1 MDSQTEPVAIIG
13 MGCRWPGGVRD
24 STGLWELLKNKRS
37 GYRDFGDHR
46 FSQDGFIHP
55 NSDYLG
61 ATSTQGGFL
70 LTEDARLF
78 DHTFFG
84 MQQTEVET
92 MDPSQRKLLEVT
104 YEALENAGET
114 LESVSGTRTGVFVG
128 NFTVDHTVIH
138 SRDPEYPRPY
148 VTTGTSLSLL
158 SNRISYIFN
167 LQGPSV
173 TLDTACS
180 SSMYALHMAVGAI
193 RNGDC
198 DSAIVA
204 ASNWIIDPT
213 MQIMMNKLGALSS
226 TSRCHTFDHS
236 ADGYA
241 RGEGFAA
248 IYLSRIATAL
258 DHGNPIRAVVR
269 GTAIN
274 ANGRTGGITHPSK
287 SGQESVIRQA
297 YRNAG
302 NLPLADTTYFECH
315 GTGTPVGDPI
325 EIEAI
330 GNVFS
335 SLKSSR
341 EPLYV
346 GSIKT
351 NLGHTE
357 SASALAGIMKVVL
370 ALESGFIPP
379 SIGIETLNPRVG
391 FNKANVKVLTDLTP
405 WPEGKLRRA
414 SINSF
419 GYGGANGHC
428 IIDHVRNVLHGYVKP
443 GLETPITYSPF
454 NVGNRHANGHTNSY
468 VNGYADGHT
477 NGHAN
482 GHTNGHTNGH
492 NNEHTN
498 GHTNGHANGHVNGYV
513 SGQSNGYANGN
524 GPHHSHSIDRHA
536 IGSEGHAPAVWHLNK
551 SHRADAGTRRLV
563 LLPFSAHNEESLR
576 LNVAALA
583 DALATHKHSLADVA
597 YTLSVRRTK
606 LMQRSFRIIERSDP
620 TSGMTGEQPVSSS
633 PAATT
638 TAAFIFTG
646 QGAQWNGMGSH
657 LFEYGVFSDTID
669 YLDRVVE
676 EVSVHTPITWT
687 IKDVLSGV
695 LDEKLVHVPEVSQTV
710 CTALQIGIV
719 DLLASWSIRPSA
731 IAGHSSGEMAAAY
744 AAGRLTAAEAIVAA
758 FFRGQA
764 VKTNTRSG
772 AMLAVGMGLREL
784 DESDHLQGLQESI
797 MVAAIN
803 SPASL
808 TLSGD
813 VEAIEGLAARLTNAS
828 VFNRIL
834 RTGGNAYHSHHMA
847 AIGKKYQEWLDLGM
861 AEAIAGGFG
870 EPAHRNDPIKWISS
884 VFPIKDTT
892 TIPVDGTYWRA
903 NLESP
908 VRFSEAIQQL
918 VKTAP
923 IDAMIEIGPHGALRG
938 PVDQSLK
945 EIGFSAQVLA
955 SLERNKD
962 GQVCLLKLAGTL
974 FGINFPVDLPAVNAI
989 DELEGYGTVQGCMAI
1004 DLPPYQYAYGPIL
1017 YHESR
1022 LSKEYRG
1029 RSIIRH
1035 ELVGSKLPGNA
1046 KFRPQWRNILRV
1058 KDLPWLAEH
1067 RLVPDAVFP
1076 AAGYVAM
1083 AVEVATRAHNE
1094 CEGALPI
1101 IGFNLRNL
1109 IIKSALRIPEDDY
1122 GVEVIITLELQD
1134 VAKGKTPCWVPFSIS
1149 SVSSTTDTW
1158 TEHCLGDVKVQVSP
1172 TCLNL
1177 HKMDSEMDARL
1188 LDSKA
1193 LYRKFEQLGLGYGDA
1208 FQGLSNIEADP
1219 TQNLA
1224 SASLNF
1230 STTRSAEKSLMAASC
1245 YPIHP
1250 ASLDALFQLGL
1261 VSCHGGQLER
1271 TKNAFVPVR
1280 ISQIYIK
1287 NGNHEMSG
1295 IALAKGELR
1304 GLRGAYAKLQVLDQA
1319 GGILVDIPSLR
1330 CITYGEACSQDGM
1343 TVRPFESQSTRL
1355 TWQPDFR
1362 TLNSKAARQ
1371 LFPPPKENIDREPL
1385 AKTVYAIAALIVVE
1399 IYDKYCGHADL
1410 VDASEQVQLFLAWI
1424 RRRAELDDTEVM
1436 KQARDLDVKGRQK
1449 LVESLYDE
1457 TRDVIEIKI
1466 ARRLLENMENI
1477 LYGRTTGVEVLVQD
1491 GYLTTLYETGIA
1503 MTGAYP
1509 QLQRVIDGLAHAN
1522 PHQKIIEIGA
1532 GTGGATRIAM
1542 ATLHEDVTQI
1552 KRYDAY
1558 TFTDVS
1564 PGFLTAANEFMS
1576 PYRDIEY
1583 AVLDIAQ
1590 DPEQQG
1596 QKAQYDVVLA
1606 SQCLHATAHID
1617 ATLKHCSK
1625 LLKPGGKIILV
1636 ENTGDSFVH
1645 GLILGTLTGYWDGI
1659 PDGRVESPF
1668 LDLPSWEKALKGAG
1682 FSGVDFILDDY
1693 PHPYSTASTMVA
1705 TLLPPRSTKGTS
1717 HGSVAYLLYSDGIGK
1732 DSPLLSRTAD
1742 EMTGNGVSCQLLHID
1757 AAMDLTPN
1765 SRIVAFLDNKNMLL
1779 TCDAKRLAL
1788 FQHLVSSASTM
1799 VWVTSSG
1806 IMTGANADGAVLAGL
1821 LRTVGT
1827 ENPTAKFLFLDIAV
1841 QDIGA
1846 EEWDDIVSWLGTK
1859 EASLQE
1865 TLSEPGAFEDREF
1878 SWHNG
1883 CGWVSRLVPDA
1894 QLAQQQRLGAFPAST
1909 AEMLPIDSQGAVRA
1923 AFETPGILTSLYFR
1937 PYTELLRALPHDY
1950 IEVKV
1955 AAVGL
1960 NWKDLG
1966 IAAGT
1971 FDANNLSAEYSGII
1985 TKVGAS
1991 VKNFAVGD
1999 AVYGMGHGHLG
2010 NYTQVPACFAA
2021 KLRPTDD
2028 LVAVATMPLVCMTAV
2043 YAFDHVTTLKAGEKL
2058 LIQSATG
2065 GLGLAAIQ
2073 LAQAKGADV
2082 YATVGSEDKKQFLI
2096 ENVGLSATHIFSS
2109 RDVTDLQRA
2118 MREATDGRG
2127 FDVVLS
2133 AVRGE
2138 DMLYET
2144 FRILAP
2150 LGRLI
2155 DVGRIDVMDGNRL
2168 GLELFQKSITFTSFD
2183 LGLILENSP
2192 QVASKL
2198 MAAVHTYYRTGDIAP
2213 IRPYTVSTVDQLPQT
2228 LLNFSKGTHVGKHV
2242 ISFQDPEALVHMV
2255 PSSDKTAKFN
2265 SEAQYIIAGGLGAL
2279 GRSIIRWMASRGACH
2294 VAVLSRRGASTPEAR
2309 ALIQDMAA
2317 RGVDVRSI
2325 VCDMTD
2331 AAKVVETINGLA
2343 QVRTIR
2349 GVVHAAMFLQDV
2361 SFAKLT
2367 AEQWNNGIAAKVF
2380 GTKNLH
2386 NATLGMPLDFF
2397 VMTTSLESIVA
2408 LATQSAYTAA
2418 NNFQDAFARQR
2429 RRQGLPASTASFG
2442 LITDAG
2448 HLSREATA
2456 VNMMSRNKAEGVT
2469 EHEFLRLIEPAFV
2482 DSFMD
2487 DGTSHD
2493 PLAAVSFTTC
2503 LDAAAMAERKLREPE
2518 ETTVPRWYS
2527 DGRASLLM
2535 RAMNDACRHGAN
2547 AEKDKENGGGSR
2559 SSAMAKLRDDF
2570 DEAIRAG
2577 AGAEARGKSLTLV
2590 CDAILAAMAGM
2601 LSISP
2606 TSISL
2611 SKGVADYGVDSLIAA
2626 ELRNWFNQA
2635 FRANISLLDLLDAHT
2650 SMRQLAA
2657 IVVDGAL
2664 AKESE

>member
-1 MDSQTEPVAIIG
+1 MNSQTEPIAIVG

-24 STGLWELLKNKRS
+24 SAGLWELLKNKRS

-55 NSDYLG
+55 DSHYLG

-70 LTEDARLF
+70 LAEDARLF

-128 NFTVDHTVIH
+128 NFTIDHTVIH

-167 LQGPSV
+167 LRGPSV

-180 SSMYALHMAVGAI
+180 SSMYALHMAVSAI

-248 IYLSRIATAL
+248 IYLSKISTAL

-357 SASALAGIMKVVL
+357 SASALTGIMKVVL

-379 SIGIETLNPRVG
+379 SIGIEVLNPRVD
-391 FNKANVKVLTDLTP
+391 FEKANVKVLTDMTA

-428 IIDHVRNVLHGYVKP
+428 IIDHVRNVLHSYVKP

-454 NVGNRHANGHTNSY
+454 NLGNRHANGDI
-468 VNGYADGHT
+468 NGGIDGHT
-477 NGHAN
+477 NGYVNAYAN
-482 GHTNGHTNGH
+482 GHASGHANGHTNGH

-498 GHTNGHANGHVNGYV
+498 GRNNEHTHGHTNGHVNG
-513 SGQSNGYANGN
+513 QSNGYSNGKE
-524 GPHHSHSIDRHA
+524 PHDSRSIDRHA
-536 IGSEGHAPAVWHLNK
+536 PAVWNLNT

-563 LLPFSAHNEESLR
+563 LLAFSAHTEESLR
-576 LNVAALA
+576 INVAVLA
-583 DALATHKHSLADVA
+583 NALATHKHSLADVA
-597 YTLSVRRTK
+597 YTLSARRTK
-606 LMQRSFRIIERSDP
+606 LMRRSFRIIERSNP
-620 TSGMTGEQPVSSS
+620 TSGMTVEQPVSSS

-638 TAAFIFTG
+638 TAAFVFTG
-646 QGAQWNGMGSH
+646 QGAQWNGMGKN

-676 EVSVHTPITWT
+676 KISVHTPITWT

-695 LDEKLVHVPEVSQTV
+695 LDEQLVNVPEVSQTV

-744 AAGRLTAAEAIVAA
+744 AAGRLTATEAIVAA

-772 AMLAVGMGLREL
+772 AMLAVGLSLREMEEFDYL
-784 DESDHLQGLQESI
+784 HGLEESI
-797 MVAAIN
+797 TVAAIN

-813 VEAIEGLAARLTNAS
+813 VEAIDSLAVMLTNKR

-847 AIGKKYQEWLDLGM
+847 AIGKKYQEWLDRGM
-861 AEAIAGGFG
+861 AEAIAGGLN
-870 EPAHRNDPIKWISS
+870 EPAHRNSPVTWISS
-884 VFPIKDTT
+884 VYPLKDTT

-918 VKTAP
+918 VKTVP
-923 IDAMIEIGPHGALRG
+923 IDAMIEIGPHGALCG

-945 EIGFSAQVLA
+945 DIGFSAEVLA

-962 GQVCLLKLAGTL
+962 SQACLLKLAGTL
-974 FGINFPVDLPAVNAI
+974 FGMNFPVDLPAVNAT
-989 DELEGYGTVQGCMAI
+989 DDLEGYGTVQGCMAI

-1035 ELVGSKLPGNA
+1035 ELVGSKLPGNS

-1067 RLVPDAVFP
+1067 RLIPDAVFP
-1076 AAGYVAM
+1076 AAGYIAM

-1101 IGFNLRNL
+1101 TGFNLRNL
-1109 IIKSALRIPEDDY
+1109 EIKSALRIPEDDY
-1122 GVEVIITLELQD
+1122 GVEVIISLELED
-1134 VAKGKTPCWVPFSIS
+1134 VAKGNVACWVPFSIS

-1158 TEHCLGDVKVQVSP
+1158 TEHCLGDVRVQVSP

-1177 HKMDSEMDARL
+1177 KKMDSNMDARIV
-1188 LDSKA
+1188 DSKA
-1193 LYRKFEQLGLGYGDA
+1193 LYRKFEKLGLGYGDA

-1219 TQNLA
+1219 AQNFA
-1224 SASLNF
+1224 SASLNL
-1230 STTRSAEKSLMAASC
+1230 STIRSAEKSVIAASR

-1250 ASLDALFQLGL
+1250 SSLDALFQLGL

-1271 TKNAFVPVR
+1271 TKNAFVPVS

-1287 NGNHEMSG
+1287 NGNSETSG
-1295 IALAKGELR
+1295 IAFARGELR
-1304 GLRGAYAKLQVLDQA
+1304 GLRGAYAKLQVLGQA
-1319 GGILVDIPSLR
+1319 GGILADIPSLR
-1330 CITYGEACSQDGM
+1330 CTTYGEACSQDGM
-1343 TVRPFESQSTRL
+1343 TIRPFETQSTRL

-1362 TLNSKAARQ
+1362 TLNSRAARQ

-1385 AKTVYAIAALIVVE
+1385 TKTVYDIVALIVVG
-1399 IYDKYCGHADL
+1399 IYEKYCGRADL
-1410 VDASEQVQLFLAWI
+1410 VDASEQAQLFLAWI
-1424 RRRAELDDTEVM
+1424 RRRVELDDTDVM
-1436 KQARDLDVKGRQK
+1436 KQARDLDVKGRQN
-1449 LVESLYDE
+1449 LLESLYE
-1457 TRDVIEIKI
+1457 KTKDVIEIKI
-1466 ARRLLENMENI
+1466 ARRLSENMDNI
-1477 LYGRTTGVEVLVQD
+1477 LYGRTTGVEVLLQD

-1509 QLQRVIDGLAHAN
+1509 QLQRVTDGLAHAN

-1532 GTGGATRIAM
+1532 GTGGATRIVM

-1552 KRYDAY
+1552 KRYSTY

-1590 DPEQQG
+1590 DPEPQG
-1596 QKAQYDVVLA
+1596 QKAEYDVVLA
-1606 SQCLHATAHID
+1606 SQCLHATAHIN

-1625 LLKPGGKIILV
+1625 LLKPGGKLILV

-1645 GLILGTLTGYWDGI
+1645 GLILGTLKGYWDGI

-1668 LDLPSWEKALKGAG
+1668 LDLQSWEKALKGAG

-1705 TLLPPRSTKGTS
+1705 TLLPPRSTEGAS

-1732 DSPLLSRTAD
+1732 DSPLVSRTAD
-1742 EMTGNGVSCQLLHID
+1742 EMTRNGVFCELLHID
-1757 AAMDLTPN
+1757 AAMDLTSN
-1765 SRIVAFLDNKNMLL
+1765 SRIVAFLDKKNMLL
-1779 TCDAKRLAL
+1779 TFDAERLAL

-1806 IMTGANADGAVLAGL
+1806 IMTGANADGGVLAGL

-1827 ENPTAKFLFLDIAV
+1827 ENPTAKFLFMDIAV
-1841 QDIGA
+1841 QDIA
-1846 EEWDDIVSWLGTK
+1846 TEEWDDIVSWLSTK
-1859 EASLQE
+1859 EARLQGS
-1865 TLSEPGAFEDREF
+1865 LSELGTFEDREF

-1883 CGWVSRLVPDA
+1883 CGWVSRLRPDA
-1894 QLAQQQRLGAFPAST
+1894 KLAEQQRLGAFPART

-1985 TKVGAS
+1985 TNVGGS
-1991 VKNFAVGD
+1991 VKSFAVGD

-2028 LVAVATMPLVCMTAV
+2028 LIAVATMPLVFMTAV

-2118 MREATDGRG
+2118 MHVATDGRG

-2133 AVRGE
+2133 AVRGKN
-2138 DMLYET
+2138 MLYET
-2144 FRILAP
+2144 FKILAP

-2155 DVGRIDVMDGNRL
+2155 DVGRIDVMNGSRL

-2192 QVASKL
+2192 EVASKL
-2198 MAAVHTYYRTGDIAP
+2198 MESVHTYYRTGVIAP
-2213 IRPYTVSTVDQLPQT
+2213 IHPYAVSTVDQLPQT
-2228 LLNFSKGTHVGKHV
+2228 LLKFSKGTHVGKHV
-2242 ISFQDPEALVHMV
+2242 ISFQDPEALVRMV

-2265 SEAQYIIAGGLGAL
+2265 CKAQYLIAGGLGAL

-2294 VAVLSRRGASTPEAR
+2294 VAVLSRSGASTPEAR
-2309 ALIQDMAA
+2309 ALIQDMTA

-2325 VCDMTD
+2325 VCDMAD

-2349 GVVHAAMFLQDV
+2349 GVIHTAMFLQDV
-2361 SFAKLT
+2361 SFTLLT

-2429 RRQGLPASTASFG
+2429 RRQGLPASTAAFG
-2442 LITDAG
+2442 LITNAG

-2456 VNMMSRNKAEGVT
+2456 VNMMSRNKAEGIT

-2487 DGTSHD
+2487 DSMGHD

-2518 ETTVPRWYS
+2518 DTMVPRWYS
-2527 DGRASLLM
+2527 DGRVSLLM
-2535 RAMNDACRHGAN
+2535 RAMDDACRHGAN
-2547 AEKDKENGGGSR
+2547 ARKDKENGSESR
-2559 SSAMAKLRDDF
+2559 SSAIAKLRDEF
-2570 DEAIRAG
+2570 DKAIRAG
-2577 AGAEARGKSLTLV
+2577 GSAEARDKSLTLV
-2590 CDAILAAMAGM
+2590 CDAIIAAMAGM

-2650 SMRQLAA
+2650 SMRQLAT
-2657 IVVDGAL
+2657 IVVDGTL
-2664 AKESE
+2664 AREIE

>member
-1 MDSQTEPVAIIG
+1 MDSQAEPVAIVG
-13 MGCRWPGGVRD
+13 MDGPVVSVILQD
-24 STGLWELLKNKRS
+24 SGSFSRTSVVATEILATIA
-37 GYRDFGDHR
+37 FHR
-46 FSQDGFIHP
+46 MAS
-55 NSDYLG
+55 
-61 ATSTQGGFL
+61 STPTQTTWVPL
-70 LTEDARLF
+70 PPKAASSSPRTLASLITL
-78 DHTFFG
+78 FFG

-114 LESVSGTRTGVFVG
+114 LDSVSGTRTGVFVG

-180 SSMYALHMAVGAI
+180 SSMYALHMAVNAI

-198 DSAIVA
+198 DSAVVA

-226 TSRCHTFDHS
+226 TSRCHTFDIS

-248 IYLSRIATAL
+248 IYLCKISTAL

-287 SGQESVIRQA
+287 SGQETVIRQA

-302 NLPLADTTYFECH
+302 NLPLADTTYCECH

-357 SASALAGIMKVVL
+357 SASAIAGIMKVVL

-391 FNKANVKVLTDLTP
+391 FREANVKVLTDLTP

-443 GLETPITYSPF
+443 GLNTPITYNPF
-454 NVGNRHANGHTNSY
+454 NAINGHTNH
-468 VNGYADGHT
+468 D
-477 NGHAN
+477 AN
-482 GHTNGHTNGH
+482 RY
-492 NNEHTN
+492 TN
-498 GHTNGHANGHVNGYV
+498 GHTNGHANGEANDFTHSSAIDIDAHV
-513 SGQSNGYANGN
+513 
-524 GPHHSHSIDRHA
+524 
-536 IGSEGHAPAVWHLNK
+536 PAMWHLNK
-551 SHRADAGTRRLV
+551 IHRADAGTRRLV
-563 LLPFSAHNEESLR
+563 LLPFSAHNEGSLK
-576 LNVAALA
+576 LNVAAMA
-583 DALATHKHSLADVA
+583 DALTTKKHSLADVA
-597 YTLSVRRTK
+597 YTLSARRTK
-606 LMQRSFRIIERSDP
+606 LMQRSFRIVESKDVAR
-620 TSGMTGEQPVSSS
+620 GMAVEQPISSS
-633 PAATT
+633 SAATI
-638 TAAFIFTG
+638 TAAFVFTG
-646 QGAQWNGMGSH
+646 QGAQWNGMGKH

-669 YLDRVVE
+669 YLDRVIE
-676 EVSVHTPITWT
+676 KVSVNTPVTWT
-687 IKDVLSGV
+687 IKDVLRGV
-695 LDEKLVHVPEVSQTV
+695 ADDNLVNVPEVSQTV

-719 DLLASWSIRPSA
+719 DLLASWSIRPTA
-731 IAGHSSGEMAAAY
+731 VTGHSSGEMAAAY
-744 AAGRLTAAEAIVAA
+744 AAGRLTAAESIVAA

-764 VKTNTRSG
+764 VKTNTQNG

-784 DESDHLQGLQESI
+784 DESDYLQGFEESI
-797 MVAAIN
+797 AVAAIN

-813 VEAIEGLAARLTNAS
+813 VEAIGNLAAKLTAAS

-847 AIGKKYQEWLDLGM
+847 TIGKKYQEWLGRGM
-861 AEAIAGGFG
+861 VKAAAEGFG
-870 EPAHRNDPIKWISS
+870 EPVHRNDAVPWVSS
-884 VFPIKDTT
+884 VFPMKDTT
-892 TIPVDGTYWRA
+892 TMPVDATYWRA

-908 VRFSEAIQQL
+908 VRFSEAVQQL
-918 VKTAP
+918 VKTVHVN
-923 IDAMIEIGPHGALRG
+923 AMIEIGPHGALRG

-945 EIGFSAQVLA
+945 EAEFSAPVMA

-962 GQVCLLKLAGTL
+962 GQACLLKLAGNL
-974 FGINFPVDLPAVNAI
+974 FAMNFPVDLPAVNAV
-989 DELEGYGTVQGCMAI
+989 DELEGYGTVQGCMAV

-1035 ELVGSKLPGNA
+1035 DLVGSKLPGNA

-1058 KDLPWLAEH
+1058 RDLPWLAEH

-1083 AVEVATRAHNE
+1083 AVEVAARAHGDN
-1094 CEGALPI
+1094 EGASPI
-1101 IGFNLRNL
+1101 TGFNLRNVE
-1109 IIKSALRIPEDDY
+1109 IKSALRIPEDDY
-1122 GVEVIITLELQD
+1122 GVEVIVTLELED
-1134 VAKGKTPCWVPFSIS
+1134 AARAKAPAWVPFSIS
-1149 SVSSTTDTW
+1149 SVSSTTDAW
-1158 TEHCLGDVKVQVSP
+1158 TEHCAGYVRVQVSP
-1172 TCLNL
+1172 TQSNL
-1177 HKMDSEMDARL
+1177 EKMNCTMDARL

-1219 TQNLA
+1219 TQNMA
-1224 SASLNF
+1224 SASLNLK
-1230 STTRSAEKSLMAASC
+1230 TTRPADKCLEKASRH
-1245 YPIHP
+1245 PIHP

-1271 TKNAFVPVR
+1271 TKNAFVPIH

-1287 NGNHEMSG
+1287 NGNDEAVG
-1295 IALAKGELR
+1295 TALAKGELR
-1304 GLRGAYAKLQVLDQA
+1304 GLRGAYAKLQVLDKT
-1319 GGILVDIPSLR
+1319 GSIVVDIPKLR
-1330 CITYGEACSQDGM
+1330 CITYGEASAQDGM
-1343 TVRPFESQSTRL
+1343 TIRPFESQSTRL
-1355 TWQPDFR
+1355 TWLPDFR
-1362 TLNSKAARQ
+1362 TLNCKAARQ
-1371 LFPPPKENIDREPL
+1371 LFPPPQENVDREPL
-1385 AKTVYAIAALIVVE
+1385 SKTVYAIAALIVVE
-1399 IYDKYCGHADL
+1399 VHEKYNGRADL
-1410 VDASEQVQLFLAWI
+1410 ADAPEQIRLFLAWI
-1424 RRRAELDDTEVM
+1424 RRRVELDETEVM
-1436 KQARDLDVKGRQK
+1436 KQARGLDAKDRQE
-1449 LVESLYDE
+1449 LLESLCAGTE
-1457 TRDVIEIKI
+1457 DVIEVKI
-1466 ARRLLENMENI
+1466 ARRLLNNMDDI

-1491 GYLTTLYETGIA
+1491 GHLTTLYDTGVA

-1509 QLQRVIDGLAHAN
+1509 QLQRVIDGLGHAN
-1522 PHQKIIEIGA
+1522 PHQKILEIGA

-1542 ATLHEDVTQI
+1542 ATLHEEVTQI
-1552 KRYDAY
+1552 KRYDSY

-1564 PGFLTAANEFMS
+1564 PGFLAAASEFMA

-1583 AVLDIAQ
+1583 AVLDIDQ

-1596 QKAQYDVVLA
+1596 QKAEYDVVLA

-1617 ATLKHCSK
+1617 GTLKHCSK
-1625 LLKPGGKIILV
+1625 LLKPGGKLILV

-1693 PHPYSTASTMVA
+1693 PHPYSTASTMLA
-1705 TLLPPRSTKGTS
+1705 TLSPPKSTK
-1717 HGSVAYLLYSDGIGK
+1717 SVSDNRVTNLLYSDGIGK
-1732 DSPLLSRTAD
+1732 DSPLVSHVAD
-1742 EMTGNGVSCQLLHID
+1742 EMTRNGVSYKFIHID
-1757 AAMDLTPN
+1757 TAMDLGPN
-1765 SRIVAFLDNKNMLL
+1765 SRIVAFLDDKNLLL

-1788 FQHLVSSASTM
+1788 FQHLAASAATM
-1799 VWVTSSG
+1799 VWVTSGG
-1806 IMTGANADGAVLAGL
+1806 IMTGANADAALLAGL

-1827 ENPTAKFLFLDIAV
+1827 ENPTAKFLFFDIAS
-1841 QDIGA
+1841 QDVDA
-1846 EEWDDIVSWLGTK
+1846 EEWDEIASWMATK
-1859 EASLQE
+1859 ELNLQQTASEQD
-1865 TLSEPGAFEDREF
+1865 AFEDREF
-1878 SWHNG
+1878 SWQNG
-1883 CGWVSRLVPDA
+1883 CGWVSRLLPDD
-1894 QLAQQQRLGAFPAST
+1894 QLAEQQRLGAFPAST
-1909 AEMLPIDSQGAVRA
+1909 AEMLPIDSQGPVRA

-1985 TKVGAS
+1985 TKVGSS
-1991 VKNFAVGD
+1991 VKGFAVGET
-1999 AVYGMGHGHLG
+1999 VYGMGHGHLG

-2021 KLRPTDD
+2021 KLQPTDD

-2073 LAQAKGADV
+2073 LAKAKGADV
-2082 YATVGSEDKKQFLI
+2082 YATVGGEEKKRFLI
-2096 ENVGLSATHIFSS
+2096 EKVGLPASHIFSS

-2118 MREATDGRG
+2118 MREGSDGRG

-2144 FRILAP
+2144 FKVLAP

-2168 GLELFQKSITFTSFD
+2168 GLELFQKSITFASFD

-2192 QVASKL
+2192 EVASKL
-2198 MAAVHTYYRTGDIAP
+2198 MAAVHAYYRAGDIGP
-2213 IRPYTVSTVDQLPQT
+2213 IRPHAVSTVDQLPQV

-2242 ISFQDPEALVHMV
+2242 ISFQDPEALVRMV
-2255 PSSDKTAKFN
+2255 PSSDKTAKFDP
-2265 SEAQYIIAGGLGAL
+2265 EAQYVIAGGLGAL
-2279 GRSIIRWMASRGACH
+2279 GRSIIRWMADRGACH
-2294 VAVLSRRGASTPEAR
+2294 VAVLSRSGAGTPEANS
-2309 ALIQDMAA
+2309 LIQDMAT
-2317 RGVDVRSI
+2317 RGVEVQPI
-2325 VCDMTD
+2325 ICDMT
-2331 AAKVVETINGLA
+2331 AAGKVNETIGDLA
-2343 QVRTIR
+2343 KIRTIR
-2349 GVVHAAMFLQDV
+2349 GVVHAAMFLQDI

-2367 AEQWNNGIAAKVF
+2367 IDQWNNGIAAKVF

-2418 NNFQDAFARQR
+2418 NNFQEAFARQR

-2482 DSFMD
+2482 DSFSN
-2487 DGTSHD
+2487 DGTRHD
-2493 PLAAVSFTTC
+2493 PLASVSFTTC

-2527 DGRASLLM
+2527 DGRVSLLM
-2535 RAMNDACRHGAN
+2535 RAMNDACRHGKN
-2547 AEKDKENGGGSR
+2547 AQKDQENGGGSR
-2559 SSAMAKLRDDF
+2559 SSAMAKLRDNF

-2577 AGAEARGKSLTLV
+2577 AGAEARDKSLTLV
-2590 CDAILAAMAGM
+2590 CDAIIGAMAAM

-2606 TSISL
+2606 ASISL

-2626 ELRNWFNQA
+2626 ELRNWFSQA

-2650 SMRQLAA
+2650 SIRQLAI